1 MSSEQDIDGEC
12 LMSLTEKQ
20 IDALKLSIGHS
31 AKLQK
36 LVTNLNV
43 ENVNEP
49 LTNQVRLQNQE
60 KAVNQFE
67 DARQSTSIETNQS
80 EKAQVGQ
87 LQVRLDVKQN
97 ILTIISINTFLNT

>member
-1 MSSEQDIDGEC
+1 MLCAFYQAFYVSSEQDIDGEC
-12 LMSLTEKQ
+12 LISLTEKQ

-43 ENVNEP
+43 ENVNQP
-49 LTNQVRLQNQE
+49 STIQVVLQNQE
-60 KAVNQFE
+60 KGVNQIE

-80 EKAQVGQ
+80 EQIQVGQ
-87 LQVRLDVKQN
+87 LQVWNDVK
-97 ILTIISINTFLNT
+97 